1 MMLICYHFE
10 RWRLCAAS
18 VVMRQNEANGSGG
31 RAMHK
36 DKDIRVPTSVAHD
49 RCVASA
55 GKASD
60 FWTQYDPCHQLM
72 IPPVPSYVQR
82 LCCLSHQNDGKG

>member
-49 RCVASA
+49 
-55 GKASD
+55 
-60 FWTQYDPCHQLM
+60 
-72 IPPVPSYVQR
+72 
-82 LCCLSHQNDGKG
+82 